1 MSHVLYFWGSILNP
15 TTTNYYY
22 YYYKEKT
29 PTHNKSLGIGL
40 GAGEVES
47 LKITAKHSPKLNEGL
62 MLY

>member
-1 MSHVLYFWGSILNP
+1 MSIIIR
-15 TTTNYYY
+15 
-22 YYYKEKT
+22 KKKKK
-29 PTHNKSLGIGL
+29 PTHKSLGIGL